1 MAEIWELIDW
11 LLGLSLE
18 ANKLDAGRTS
28 LRAFIIFLLAVL
40 LIRIGDKRFMGK
52 HTALDVMLGIVY
64 GSVASRA
71 INGSAQFFPTVA
83 GCLVVVF
90 VHWTFAAIAFRSHSF
105 GDILKGSVT
114 VLAKDGSLDEE
125 GMQHG
130 HITIHDLE
138 EAMRQHGHEA
148 RLEDLEAAYLERNG
162 SISVIPRDKEKKKPS
177 NRPPD
182 SD

>member
-1 MAEIWELIDW
+1 MRFAQYMGEIWERIDW

-18 ANKLDAGRTS
+18 ANKLDVGRTS

-83 GCLVVVF
+83 ACLVVVV
-90 VHWTFAAIAFRSHSF
+90 VHWTFAAIAFRSHFF

-114 VLAKDGSLDEE
+114 KLAKDGSLNEE
-125 GMQHG
+125 GMLPAIYFVFSRAG
-130 HITIHDLE
+130 
-138 EAMRQHGHEA
+138 
-148 RLEDLEAAYLERNG
+148 LEDLEAAYLERNG
-162 SISVIPRDKEKKKPS
+162 SISVISKDKENKRPS

-182 SD
+182 TD